1 MMRRRSVGYRMR
13 EANIKLLRFIRR
25 IKGGKR
31 HSRNAASVP
40 HGYKRPSY
48 EPRTTARRS
57 SRRVR
62 LIDRI
67 DRRFIFIASGV
78 LAVAAIAVVLAVLL
92 SPNKGSKAVAGI
104 NGIPPEATTA
114 RKITLAMPAYAPLSI
129 SQGMSAQV
137 VKDVQQRLMDLGYID
152 DDEPSGVYDDLT
164 TAGITQFQTQSG
176 LSASGEID
184 QQTYDALFAEG
195 AQEYTL
201 SLGMQ
206 DTENNTDVA
215 ELQQRLQELGYLND
229 VTGTFDE
236 NTEAAVKKFQKMNKL
251 PEDGKVGNA
260 LREAMYSEEVIA
272 NAYSFGEESPE
283 ILTYQQRL
291 KQLGYLTTEPD
302 GKFGSDTKAAVRRFQ
317 ESSGLIAD
325 GYIGP
330 ATKEALMASDAQI
343 NALHIGAKGDDVTRI
358 QKRLKELKYLSKVTG
373 YFGTDTDSAVRSFQN
388 TNRLA
393 VDGKV
398 GPQTIGVLMS
408 DKAKKSTGV
417 NITGSNANSLIS
429 VANSK
434 RGCKYVRGAKGPDK
448 FDCSGFVYW
457 CLNKVGVKQGYMT
470 SHAWANSSKYKK
482 ITKMSDLKKGD
493 IIVYKGHVA
502 ICAGGG
508 VQIDASSHNKKVV
521 KRKYTGSKYWSSN
534 FICGFRIF

>member
-1 MMRRRSVGYRMR
+1 MRQ
-13 EANIKLLRFIRR
+13 ANIKMLRFIRR
-25 IKGGKR
+25 MKSGKPQ
-31 HSRNAASVP
+31 SRSAARVSQ
-40 HGYKRPSY
+40 GYKRPSL
-48 EPRTTARRS
+48 EPQAPARRS
-57 SRRVR
+57 ARRVR

-67 DRRFIFIASGV
+67 DRRFIFIAAGV
-78 LAVAAIAVVLAVLL
+78 LAVAAGVVALAVTL
-92 SPNKGSKAVAGI
+92 SPEPGKAMAGLS
-104 NGIPPEATTA
+104 GIPPEDAEA

-129 SQGMSAQV
+129 SQGITAQV

-152 DDEPSGVYDDLT
+152 DDEPSGVYDELT
-164 TAGITQFQTQSG
+164 AAGIKQFQTQSG
-176 LSASGEID
+176 LTASGEID

-206 DTENNTDVA
+206 DTEDNTDVA
-215 ELQQRLQELGYLND
+215 ELQQRLHELGYLND
-229 VTGTFDE
+229 VTGIFDQ
-236 NTEAAVKKFQKMNKL
+236 NTEDAVKKFQKMNKL
-251 PEDGKVGNA
+251 PEDGKVDNDI
-260 LREAMYSEEVIA
+260 REALYSEDVVA
-272 NAYSFGEESPE
+272 NAYSYGEESPE

-291 KQLGYLTTEPD
+291 KELGYLTTEPD
-302 GKFGSDTKAAVRRFQ
+302 GKFGSDTKAAVRLFQ
-317 ESSGLIAD
+317 ESAGLIAD

-330 ATKEALMASDAQI
+330 ATKDALMSADAQK
-343 NALHIGAKGDDVTRI
+343 NALSIGAKGNVVTTV
-358 QKRLKELKYLSKVTG
+358 QKRLKELKYISKVTG
-373 YFGTDTDSAVRSFQN
+373 YFGTETDSAVRSFQN

-398 GPQTIGVLMS
+398 GPQTMGVLMS

-417 NITGSNANSLIS
+417 NISGANASSLIS

-434 RGCKYVRGAKGPDK
+434 RGSKYVRGAKGPDK

-470 SHAWANSSKYKK
+470 SHTWANSSKYKK
-482 ITKMSDLKKGD
+482 ITKMGDLKKGD
-493 IIVYKGHVA
+493 IIVYNGHVA

-508 VQIDASSHNKKVV
+508 VQIDASSHNGKVV
-521 KRKYTGSKYWSSN
+521 KRRYTGSSYWSSS

>member
-1 MMRRRSVGYRMR
+1 MMRRRSVCYKMR

-25 IKGGKR
+25 LKGGKR
-31 HSRNAASVP
+31 HGRNAASMS
-40 HGYKRPSY
+40 HGYRRPSF
-48 EPRTTARRS
+48 EPQTPARRS
-57 SRRVR
+57 SRRVK

-67 DRRFIFIASGV
+67 DRRFIFIAGGV
-78 LAVAAIAVVLAVLL
+78 LAVAAAVVLAVTL
-92 SPNKGSKAVAGI
+92 SPNPGKAVAGLS
-104 NGIPPEATTA
+104 GIPPENTAA
-114 RKITLAMPAYAPLSI
+114 RKITLAMPAYAPLSV

-164 TAGITQFQTQSG
+164 AEGITQFQTQSG

-184 QQTYDALFAEG
+184 QQTYDALFAES

-206 DTENNTDVA
+206 DTEDNTDVA
-215 ELQQRLQELGYLND
+215 ELQQRLRELGYLND

-236 NTEAAVKKFQKMNKL
+236 NTDAAVKKFQKMNKL

-260 LREAMYSEEVIA
+260 LRESLYSEEVVA

-291 KQLGYLTTEPD
+291 KELGYLTTTPD

-317 ESSGLIAD
+317 ESTGLIAD

-330 ATKEALMASDAQI
+330 ATKDALMSSDAQI
-343 NALHIGAKGDDVTRI
+343 NALHLGAKGDDVTRI
-358 QKRLKELKYLSKVTG
+358 QKRLKELKYISKVTG

-388 TNRLA
+388 TNRLG

-398 GPQTIGVLMS
+398 GPQTMGVLMS

-417 NITGSNANSLIS
+417 NITGANANSLIS
-429 VANSK
+429 IANSK

-470 SHAWANSSKYKK
+470 SHTWANSSKYTK
-482 ITKMSDLKKGD
+482 ITKMGDLKKGD

-521 KRKYTGSKYWSSN
+521 KRKYTGSSYWSSN